1 MKLNSFNGV
10 LAAVVFILVLLV
22 SQWALKSARVD
33 LTEQSIYSLSD
44 GTKNILRSL
53 EQDVTLTLFYSDK
66 ASKDL
71 TALRSYAKRVQELLE
86 EYALLA
92 DGKITLKVVDPV
104 PFSEE
109 EDMAAEAGLQAVP
122 IATGDD
128 IYFGLSARSEDGK
141 ESVLPFLQ
149 PDKEAFLEYQVT
161 ELVQRLSQ
169 KTVPVIGLLTE
180 LDMRGGF
187 DMQTGQP
194 TPPWT
199 VFDQLDQAYDVRWVD
214 EQLEEIDADIEL
226 LILVQPTQLDD
237 KSLYLIDQYVM
248 KGGRL
253 MVFVDP
259 KAETKSANAMG
270 MESDGLGRNALA
282 PLFEQWGVV
291 YDPSQVLADGA
302 YGLTISMGQGMPP
315 MRHLGLV
322 GVQIDGL
329 NPNEVATSD
338 LEIINFASTGVLASA
353 EKEGVQFDPLVWSS
367 DATQLVDINR
377 YNLMQDPTDLLREF
391 VNTGETHVL
400 AARLSGKIASAF
412 EQKPEGLEYAAEHI
426 ASTEQFNAV
435 VVADTDVLSDRL
447 WVQVQNFFGQRIVQP
462 WADNGAFANNMVE
475 QFMGS
480 SDLISIRSRGRF
492 ARPFEVVQ
500 DLQQSAEQAYLQNER
515 QLQSQL
521 RETEDRLAELED
533 QRDKDSMMLSPE
545 QEAALADFQREKLRI
560 RKALRDVQHALNQD
574 IEQLGVWL
582 KVLNIAV
589 LPLLLTGLMLLVGR
603 RWVRR

>member
-44 GTKNILRSL
+44 GTKNILGSL

-128 IYFGLSARSEDGK
+128 IYFGLSATSEDGK

-391 VNTGETHVL
+391 ANTGETHVL